1 MKTTIDISDELL
13 LAAKQEALNR
23 GTSLKQVLELALT
36 QLLKPK
42 QAKYVAIKT
51 IVYPAPGTK
60 KQPFPSNE
68 ELWAGVYPLPSAF
81 ATNADLTATSQA
93 ATKASVKKAKSTTE
107 KKLPLRRVKS

>member
-42 QAKYVAIKT
+42 QVKYIPIKT
-51 IVYPAPGTK
+51 IVFPALGTK

-81 ATNADLTATSQA
+81 PANAGLPSASKA
-93 ATKASVKKAKSTTE
+93 ANKPSVKAAKSSTRN
-107 KKLPLRRVKS
+107 KSPARRVKS